1 MGAGDKETSPPPP
14 PKKYIFNGL
23 WQCFP
28 CICFLSG
35 VKRARK
41 QHIWLLP
48 FRILK
53 LTIYVV
59 GNGATAL
66 GFSSK

>member
-1 MGAGDKETSPPPP
+1 MGAGDKETSPT

-35 VKRARK
+35 VKRAQK
-41 QHIWLLP
+41 QHIWLLL

-53 LTIYVV
+53 LTFYVV
-59 GNGATAL
+59 ANGATAL